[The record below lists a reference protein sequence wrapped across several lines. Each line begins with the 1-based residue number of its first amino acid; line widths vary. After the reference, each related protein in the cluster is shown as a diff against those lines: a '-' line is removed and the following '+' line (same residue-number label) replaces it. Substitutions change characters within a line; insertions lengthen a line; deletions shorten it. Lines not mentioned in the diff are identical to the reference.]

1 MPDLLTGGA
10 TELAKY
16 KLDFVV
22 AEDFGLNKVGTE
34 WAVYFSCFFL

>member
-1 MPDLLTGGA
+1 MPGLLTAVA

-22 AEDFGLNKVGTE
+22 VEEFGLNKVGTE
-34 WAVYFSCFFL
+34 WAVDFSFF